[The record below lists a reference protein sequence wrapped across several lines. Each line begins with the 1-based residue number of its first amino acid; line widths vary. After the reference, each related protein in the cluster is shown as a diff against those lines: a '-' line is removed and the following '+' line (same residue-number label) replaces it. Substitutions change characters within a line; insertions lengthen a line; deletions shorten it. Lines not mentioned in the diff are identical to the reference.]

1 MPNFLKAFSSPISRH
16 HVFNLVVVIFFQ
28 HAFVRFFQ
36 TIEGSSRRST
46 SVFLCIHILYQPH
59 TMITVTG
66 PVGLNKSGT
75 GLTWVSL
82 RLTWWVQSALEDNL
96 LAAKSQCRCQC
107 ISQREWRVLV
117 HSAGGAV
124 EAIHRQRVCWAV
136 AEMVLRS
143 IGGDQWL
150 SAWHAS
156 LRSFDLVS
164 KGWEYLGWFSSEVW
178 HNKFHVRIRVY
189 GGIL

>member
-1 MPNFLKAFSSPISRH
+1 MPNLLKAFSSPILRH
-16 HVFNLVVVIFFQ
+16 HVFNPVVVTFFQ

-36 TIEGSSRRST
+36 TIEGSSLGST
-46 SVFLCIHILYQPH
+46 SVFLCILILYQPH
-59 TMITVTG
+59 NMIPVTG

-96 LAAKSQCRCQC
+96 LAAKSQGRCQC

-124 EAIHRQRVCWAV
+124 EAIPGRES
-136 AEMVLRS
+136 AE
-143 IGGDQWL
+143 QWL
-150 SAWHAS
+150 RW
-156 LRSFDLVS
+156 
-164 KGWEYLGWFSSEVW
+164 YSEVL
-178 HNKFHVRIRVY
+178 V
-189 GGIL
+189 GING